1 MPTTLL
7 KSWFR
12 FPTTVCS
19 GLPVKEVETAN
30 QSNSQGTTEADV
42 QAEESQA
49 KEGAWE
55 LFTG

>member
-19 GLPVKEVETAN
+19 GLPVKEVEAAH
-30 QSNSQGTTEADV
+30 QSNSEGAADADV
-42 QAEESQA
+42 LAEESQA